1 MYQQGLRVT
10 GLGGKGYRVESSKSH
25 DKDDGD
31 DLVTVTDTHLSGTKL
46 VTSLQWTTA

>member
-25 DKDDGD
+25 NKDDGD
-31 DLVTVTDTHLSGTKL
+31 DLVTPPLTHI
-46 VTSLQWTTA
+46 